1 MGTEESTAAEGCAPE
16 TARLELPAARDG
28 EDTAAAA
35 VRDDGEDVSEA
46 AEDDEEDEV
55 DEEVDVVD
63 EDVEL
68 SVVVVLFA
76 AAEVDDLSLTH
87 LSPNMSPTYTRGG
100 AHFTTPITE

>member
-1 MGTEESTAAEGCAPE
+1 M
-16 TARLELPAARDG
+16 PAARDG
-28 EDTAAAA
+28 EAVSEAA
-35 VRDDGEDVSEA
+35 VIDDGEDVSEA

-68 SVVVVLFA
+68 SVVVVLVA

-87 LSPNMSPTYTRGG
+87 LSPSISPTYTRGG
-100 AHFTTPITE
+100 AHFTTPITD